1 MKGTEKQIKWAEDI
15 KAQAI
20 AAAGCI
26 VRNAEKAEAENHPKD
41 IYFISAEVAK
51 EIEQMVIAGFEQM
64 DSAATIID
72 IRDRFTQSALE
83 KMARAETR
91 RRKQ

>member
-15 KAQAI
+15 KEQAI

-26 VRNAEKAEAENHPKD
+26 VRNAEKAEANNIPKD
-41 IYFISAEVAK
+41 VYYISVEVARD
-51 EIEQMVIAGFEQM
+51 IEQMVIAGFDQM
-64 DSAATIID
+64 DSAAAIID

-91 RRKQ
+91 RRAQ

>member
-26 VRNAEKAEAENHPKD
+26 VRNAEKAEANNIPRD
-41 IYFISAEVAK
+41 AYYISVEVAK
-51 EIEQMVIAGFEQM
+51 DIEQMVIAGFDQM
-64 DSAATIID
+64 DSAAAIID

-83 KMARAETR
+83 NMARAETR
-91 RRKQ
+91 RRAQ